1 MAEIIDFAA
10 LAEEPDISEMDRE
23 ELQTLLK
30 QLRGKIEQLDE
41 REPRNMD
48 SEEYELWGEEHEA
61 LEDLVDDILD
71 RLEEMGS

>member
-10 LAEEPDISEMDRE
+10 FAEEPDISEMDRE
-23 ELQTLLK
+23 ELQALLK
-30 QLRGKIEQLDE
+30 QLREKIEQLDE